1 MSKPLF
7 NFLIPGG
14 ALALIAL
21 LVYRFQF
28 KSPKVQGFLPYYPIL
43 VLLGGLFLGWRFN
56 RSRLVFVLL
65 VLAVAELALD
75 WATAVDP
82 AAIEATVSMKEKV
95 VVAAIAGLLPLNLAF
110 FSSCQ
115 ERGFLTWQGKTRL
128 GFIASQILFVGIFYA
143 TDVDGAFSFFAR
155 PWLGWPPL
163 QYLPLS
169 QFACLVFLFA
179 ASFLLL
185 RFVNKPIAFE
195 AAFFW
200 VLLLVIVPL
209 AFGLRGENLTF
220 WLATA
225 GLIMAVGTLE
235 ASHGMAFRDELT
247 GLPTR
252 RALSEELLK
261 TGRSYTIAMVD
272 VDHFKKVNDTYGHD
286 VGDQVLKMVAARL
299 ERVTGGG
306 RAFRYG
312 GEEFTVLFHN
322 RTLLEVKSHLEDL
335 RKAIEKS
342 SFAVRSKDR
351 PEVRPEKSPAKPPAA
366 TAPEVM
372 LSVTV
377 SIGVCQR
384 SEARKSAEE
393 VIKAADQALYKAK
406 EGGRNR
412 VCMSSSS

>member
-7 NFLIPGG
+7 HFLLPGG

-21 LVYRFQF
+21 LIFHFQGNW
-28 KSPKVQGFLPYYPIL
+28 PQIAGFLPYFPFL

-65 VLAVAELALD
+65 TLAVSKLALD
-75 WATAVDP
+75 WALTPNPVDGSLLVI
-82 AAIEATVSMKEKV
+82 ADAEKV
-95 VVAAIAGLLPLNLAF
+95 VTAAIAGLLPLNLAF
-110 FSSCQ
+110 FASCQ
-115 ERGFLTWQGKTRL
+115 ERGFLTWQGKVRL
-128 GFIASQILFVGIFYA
+128 GFIAAQTLFVWIFYL
-143 TDVDGAFSFFAR
+143 TDPQGAFSFFAKE
-155 PWLGWPPL
+155 WLNWSPP
-163 QYLPLS
+163 QFFHLS
-169 QFACLVFLFA
+169 QFAILVFLFTA
-179 ASFLLL
+179 CYLLL
-185 RFVNKPIAFE
+185 RFVNKPVAFE

-200 VLLLVIVPL
+200 ALLLVIIPL
-209 AFGLRGENLTF
+209 ACGVRGANLSF

-235 ASHGMAFRDELT
+235 ASHSMAFRDELT
-247 GLPTR
+247 GLPAR

-261 TGRSYTIAMVD
+261 IGKNYTIAMVD

-299 ERVTGGG
+299 ECVTGGG

-312 GEEFTVLFHN
+312 GEEFTVLFPS
-322 RTLLEVKSHLEDL
+322 RSLREVKPHLEDL
-335 RKAIEKS
+335 RVAIQKA
-342 SFAVRSKDR
+342 SFTLRDKNR
-351 PEVRPEKSPAKPPAA
+351 PEVRPEGQPKAPAKAPA
-366 TAPEVM
+366 PDVQ

-384 SEARKSAEE
+384 GEKHKTFEE
-393 VIKAADQALYKAK
+393 VIKAADKALYKAK

-412 VCMSSSS
+412 VCLS